1 MTASALDALLSA
13 ATGWQARAPRLLAA
27 KADALPV
34 SCELAVIGAGL
45 TGLSAALTAAE
56 AGCSVVV
63 LEADAVGGGATGRNS
78 GFVVPV
84 PARCGPPELRAW
96 LGPQAEGYLAGLS
109 EAAAELLALPEA
121 SPVRKGWMQL
131 FSTPGSAQAT
141 ALAWRR
147 LGVRARALDAEQ
159 AQALTAAAGYHGGL
173 LFEDGGQIDP
183 LALARG
189 LAERCRQRGVILL
202 ERCPAKLVE
211 RESRDGMHVIRTP
224 RGSLRA
230 GRVLMAGNAYSRDGI
245 AAVARHSVPLTLAL
259 GQFELSAEQ
268 QARVLP
274 ADIPFSDNRRDMWF
288 FRKMPEGQLLTG
300 LFALRPDAETEQY
313 AAALRQRVRT
323 VFGLEFDAAPRLW
336 AGQVGLTPSGLPSL
350 QRVGDG
356 VLAWTGC
363 NGRGLALSFM
373 LGRTLARQ
381 LIGAGPA
388 LLPFNPRPLRGRA
401 LLKWMTEAVI
411 AHDRRRRAR
420 LTPAEPRSPKEATP

>member
-1 MTASALDALLSA
+1 MTPPALEALLNA
-13 ATGWQARAPRLLAA
+13 ASGWQTRAQPLLAD
-27 KADALPV
+27 KTDALPA

-45 TGLSAALTAAE
+45 TGLSAALAAAE
-56 AGCSVVV
+56 AGCSVVL
-63 LEADAVGGGATGRNS
+63 LEADTVGCGATGRNS

-96 LGPQAEGYLAGLS
+96 LGPQAKGYLAGLS

-131 FSTPGSAQAT
+131 FASPGSAQAG

-159 AQALTAAAGYHGGL
+159 AQALSAAAGYHGGL

-189 LAERCRQRGVILL
+189 LAERCRRRGVVLL
-202 ERCPAKLVE
+202 ERCPAKLLE
-211 RESRDGMHVIRTP
+211 LESRDGMHVIRTP

-230 GRVLMAGNAYSRDGI
+230 GRVLLAGNAYSRDGV
-245 AAVARHSVPLTLAL
+245 AAIARHSVPLTLAL

-288 FRKMPEGQLLTG
+288 FRKTPEGRLLTG
-300 LFALRPDAETEQY
+300 LFALRPDAGPEHY
-313 AAALRQRVRT
+313 DAALRQRIGA
-323 VFGLEFDAAPRLW
+323 VFGLEPAGAAQLW
-336 AGQVGLTPSGLPSL
+336 AGRVGITPSGLPSL

-356 VLAWTGC
+356 ALAWTGC
-363 NGRGLALSFM
+363 NGRGLALSFL

-388 LLPFNPRPLRGRA
+388 LLPFNSRPLRGRA

-420 LTPAEPRSPKEATP
+420 QLPAEPRLRKEAVQ

>member
-1 MTASALDALLSA
+1 MTAPALEALLSA
-13 ATGWQARAPRLLAA
+13 ASGWQARAPRLLAA

-45 TGLSAALTAAE
+45 TGLSAALAAAE

-96 LGPQAEGYLAGLS
+96 LGPQADGYLAGLS

-131 FSTPGSAQAT
+131 FAAPGSAPAA

-159 AQALTAAAGYHGGL
+159 ARALSAAAGYHGGL

-189 LAERCRQRGVILL
+189 LAERCRRRGVVLL

-211 RESRDGMHVIRTP
+211 ASPRDGMHVIRTP

-230 GRVLMAGNAYSRDGI
+230 GRVLMAGNAYSRDGV
-245 AAVARHSVPLTLAL
+245 AEVARHSVPLTLAL
-259 GQFELSAEQ
+259 GQFELSPEQ

-300 LFALRPDAETEQY
+300 LFALRADAEAEQY
-313 AAALRQRVRT
+313 AAALRQRVRA
-323 VFGLEFDAAPRLW
+323 VFGLELDAAPRLW

-350 QRVGDG
+350 RRVGDG

-388 LLPFNPRPLRGRA
+388 LLPFNSRPLRGRA
-401 LLKWMTEAVI
+401 LLKWMAETAI

-420 LTPAEPRSPKEATP
+420 LAQTEAPTQKDTLQ

>member
-1 MTASALDALLSA
+1 MTPPALEALLGAVS
-13 ATGWQARAPRLLAA
+13 GWQARAPRLLAD
-27 KADALPV
+27 KADALPA

-45 TGLSAALTAAE
+45 TGLSAALAAAE
-56 AGCSVVV
+56 AGCSVVL
-63 LEADAVGGGATGRNS
+63 LEADTVGCGASGRNS

-84 PARCGPPELRAW
+84 PARCGPQALSAW
-96 LGPQAEGYLAGLS
+96 LGPQSEDYLAGLS

-121 SPVRKGWMQL
+121 SPVRQGWMQL
-131 FSTPGSAQAT
+131 FAAPANPQAS

-159 AQALTAAAGYHGGL
+159 ALALSAAAGYHGGL

-189 LAERCRQRGVILL
+189 LAERCRRRGVVLL
-202 ERCPAKLVE
+202 ERCPAKLLE
-211 RESRDGMHVIRTP
+211 LKSRDGMHVIRTP

-230 GRVLMAGNAYSRDGI
+230 GRVLLAGNAYSRDGI
-245 AAVARHSVPLTLAL
+245 AAVARRSVPLTLAL

-288 FRKMPEGQLLTG
+288 FRKTPEGRLLTG
-300 LFALRPDAETEQY
+300 LFALRSDAGPEHY
-313 AAALRQRVRT
+313 SAALRQRIQA
-323 VFGLEFDAAPRLW
+323 VFGLEPAGEPLLW
-336 AGQVGLTPSGLPSL
+336 AGHVGLTLSGRPSL
-350 QRVGDG
+350 QCVDDG

-373 LGRTLARQ
+373 LGRALARQ

-388 LLPFNPRPLRGRA
+388 PLPFNSRPLRGRA
-401 LLKWMTEAVI
+401 LLKWMTEAAI

-420 LTPAEPRSPKEATP
+420 RLPAEPHLRKEATQ